1 MARTGVRVVIDEAAV
16 NRMVEGSEV
25 KGLLNS
31 AAQAA
36 LAVARSGAPDE
47 EGFSSSFSIRE
58 GVKGRGQGSY
68 VYVRVWNSSPI
79 ANLIEFGAPKRRGPR
94 RNGRYLGRGFDS
106 AVGRLTGGG

>member
-1 MARTGVRVVIDEAAV
+1 VVDESAIQRLAQ
-16 NRMVEGSEV
+16 SDEV

-31 AAQAA
+31 AASSA
-36 LAVARSGAPDE
+36 LSIARAGAPDE

-58 GVKGRGQGSY
+58 GVKGRGNGSY
-68 VYVRVWNSSPI
+68 VWVRVWNSSPI

-94 RNGRYLGRGFDS
+94 RNGRYLGRAFDA